1 MKKEIVV
8 IVALVILGFI
18 VLSVSADSDSETM
31 TIEADIFTQPPL
43 VVSIEV
49 PDYVFLGNVSVG
61 KTNNNKTK
69 VYVNN
74 TGTANII
81 ITPQVKNL
89 SDDIV
94 NYLYFQRRV
103 ADSWKQIGN
112 FSFGINASTTGG
124 KEDEYFY
131 MKLDLKDYNGTIDQ
145 DIIGYQTDIKFVAM
159 SID

>member
-61 KTNNNKTK
+61 KTNNN
-69 VYVNN
+69 N
-74 TGTANII
+74 
-81 ITPQVKNL
+81 
-89 SDDIV
+89 S
-94 NYLYFQRRV
+94 
-103 ADSWKQIGN
+103 S
-112 FSFGINASTTGG
+112 S
-124 KEDEYFY
+124 
-131 MKLDLKDYNGTIDQ
+131 
-145 DIIGYQTDIKFVAM
+145 
-159 SID
+159 